1 MPWHLAFIEERRAVD
16 TVAENKTFNEEALVE
31 IAHTMGFDLAHAC
44 AAAADA
50 FARGVADGFA
60 AYTQE
65 LAAEN
70 GGVELVHDEEDKEPE
85 LKTDIQDCRRCWCD
99 TCGRLEECEK
109 HRDGT
114 QPDGLRPLPCIGCV
128 NGLRFKPK
136 EEEPC
141 EEYTEA
147 AGFNNG

>member
-1 MPWHLAFIEERRAVD
+1 VE
-16 TVAENKTFNEEALVE
+16 ENKTFNEEVIIE
-31 IAHTMGFDLAHAC
+31 MAHTMGFDLAHAC

-60 AYTQE
+60 AYAQE
-65 LAAEN
+65 LAAKN
-70 GGVELVHDEEDKEPE
+70 GGVELVHDEEDEEPE